1 MRADHTYKRSM
12 SKQAVLDLE
21 RRRDALLEELR
32 HLPNFTRGAVYEK
45 TRKCGRATCHCATG
59 GERHLTRM
67 FSVILKGRTYSRYVR
82 LEEYEEV
89 QRQTAAYQRL
99 WEMVGELTE
108 INLDLLQA
116 RRAVGV
122 KRKTRLGKTW

>member
-1 MRADHTYKRSM
+1 MDRRYSRSM
-12 SKQAVLDLE
+12 SKQLVFALE
-21 RRRDALLEELR
+21 QRRDALLAELR
-32 HLPNFTRGAVYEK
+32 NTPNFTRGAVYEK
-45 TRKCGRATCHCATG
+45 TRKCGRASCHCATG

-99 WEMVGELTE
+99 WEIVGELTE
-108 INLDLLQA
+108 VNLDLLQA
-116 RRAVGV
+116 RRAIGA
-122 KRKTRLGKTW
+122 KRKNQLGRTW

>member
-1 MRADHTYKRSM
+1 MMADRLYKRSM
-12 SKQAVLDLE
+12 SKQSVLDLE
-21 RRRDALLEELR
+21 RRRDALLAELR
-32 HLPNFTRGAVYEK
+32 NLPNFTRGSVYEK

-116 RRAVGV
+116 RRALGV
-122 KRKTRLGKTW
+122 KRKTRLGRSW

>member
-1 MRADHTYKRSM
+1 M
-12 SKQAVLDLE
+12 SKQVVLDLE
-21 RRRDALLEELR
+21 RRRDALLDELR
-32 HLPNFTRGAVYEK
+32 NLPNFTRGGVYEK

-122 KRKTRLGKTW
+122 KRKPRLGKTW